1 MKNIILTIV
10 ALIALTTGTVFATEP
25 TPVKDVQFGWG
36 PSAVASVGAFYLNGN
51 YKLLSAGFNVG
62 TAYTFEGTSAQN
74 IDSVGF
80 YLGPRAS
87 RRTGSP
93 RSRSTRSATWTSTRL
108 RPAGS
113 AWDWGRGS
121 GRAAGAFVRQIETRR
136 SSCSDTSSRRRTE

>member
-1 MKNIILTIV
+1 MEGSVKNIILTIV

-80 YLGPRAS
+80 YLGPQSEQTNGVTTISINALCYLDLYK
-87 RRTGSP
+87 T
-93 RSRSTRSATWTSTRL
+93 SAGRFGLGLGTRL
-108 RPAGS
+108 WES
-113 AWDWGRGS
+113 GRGF
-121 GRAAGAFVRQIETRR
+121 RTPNR
-136 SSCSDTSSRRRTE
+136 DTTFLVLGYKF